1 MPGKNK
7 TIYLVGSLIVTAS
20 LLAACSG
27 GGGGGTINPGGGGGP
42 TPVPSPTAGLN
53 GGVQVATGGTFA
65 SGFTYAAAGNTTLV
79 FSCGC
84 TAQAGTTTTD
94 SSGQFTLVQNSQA
107 TPAAP
112 NPTYTIVPGRNYILI
127 AETTGGPEAWTT
139 QFAGKNPNRNH
150 TLNSSSPS
158 DVFTA
163 AVSLY
168 VFANS
173 TATATAFDD
182 WNFNSLV
189 AYYNHL
195 TASPN
200 TQETKLLND
209 IAAQS
214 ALNKP
219 LFPSKPGWDSSQTT
233 NATIS
238 ADLASVK
245 TSGAP
250 VPTPCPTSGG
260 GSNCTGAPT
269 P

>member
-1 MPGKNK
+1 MSPKNK
-7 TIYLVGSLIVTAS
+7 TLQILASLIVAS
-20 LLAACSG
+20 AVLAACSG
-27 GGGGGTINPGGGGGP
+27 GGGGAVNNPGGGGVP
-42 TPVPSPTAGLN
+42 TPAPSPTAGLN
-53 GGVQVATGGTFA
+53 GGVQVASGGTFG
-65 SGFTYAAAGNTTLV
+65 SGYSYAAAGNTTLV

-94 SSGQFTLVQNSQA
+94 SSGQFTLVQDSQA

-127 AETTGGPEAWTT
+127 AETTVGAEAWTT
-139 QFAGKNPNRNH
+139 QFAGSKPSHNH
-150 TLNSSSPS
+150 TLNSSNPS
-158 DVFTA
+158 DVYTA

-173 TATATAFDD
+173 TSAATAFDD
-182 WNFNSLV
+182 WNFNSL
-189 AYYNHL
+189 ATYYGHL
-195 TASPN
+195 SSSPN
-200 TQETKLLND
+200 VQETKLLDD

-219 LFPSKPGWDSSQTT
+219 LFPSKPGWDSSQAT
-233 NATIS
+233 NATIA

-245 TSGAP
+245 ASGAP
-250 VPTPCPTSGG
+250 VPTPCPTIGG
-260 GSNCTGAPT
+260 GAQCTGAPT